1 MDLATKIKDARRDQW
16 SRPVVDVVQLD
27 LPYPVSTNA
36 LWMRSSTTGQVIRSP
51 RYAKWFQAAG
61 NELAIQRPG
70 CIRGKYSLEV
80 LIERKSGRRD
90 IDNVLKAT
98 FDSLTH
104 AGVWGDDS
112 QVDRLHIQRGDV
124 VKDGRLL
131 VTVQVIPELEK
142 LAA

>member
-90 IDNVLKAT
+90 IDNAIKSVSDLLVANQVVED
-98 FDSLTH
+98 DSLAQRITLEWSDTIKG
-104 AGVWGDDS
+104 AWVTIRKWGN
-112 QVDRLHIQRGDV
+112 
-124 VKDGRLL
+124 
-131 VTVQVIPELEK
+131 
-142 LAA
+142 

>member
-1 MDLATKIKDARRDQW
+1 VALAAKIKDALRDQW
-16 SRPVVDVVQLD
+16 SRPVVDMVQLD

-70 CIRGKYSLEV
+70 CIRGKYALEV

-90 IDNVLKAT
+90 IDNAIKSLSDLLVANQVVED
-98 FDSLTH
+98 DSLAQRITLEWSDTIKG
-104 AGVWGDDS
+104 AWVTIRKWG
-112 QVDRLHIQRGDV
+112 
-124 VKDGRLL
+124 
-131 VTVQVIPELEK
+131 T
-142 LAA
+142 

>member
-90 IDNVLKAT
+90 IDNANKSVSDLLVANQVVED
-98 FDSLTH
+98 DSLAQRITLEWSDTIKG
-104 AGVWGDDS
+104 AWVTIRKWGN
-112 QVDRLHIQRGDV
+112 
-124 VKDGRLL
+124 
-131 VTVQVIPELEK
+131 
-142 LAA
+142 